1 MPIFSFCNVWF
12 FHQRKLRVHALRK
25 ICVCVRVAADVVE
38 PTVRDRQIVA
48 RAATCPENWDRV
60 LFVGA
65 FHARCS
71 VEIFRITAY
80 FLDRKGVWRWPTDC
94 LTSHNKLEIF
104 YCRVYVQDLFGA
116 EPFGGGLVHIR
127 IVNDKKLSY
136 HDIGAS
142 FILLDVKKE
151 ALIGIPQWDDS
162 FLQKFGSSIELF
174 QNLIKFERKTVE
186 DPNVWLI
193 SHDDNVIPSETI
205 VNRLVIVEA
214 GNLWLAQIPT

>member
-1 MPIFSFCNVWF
+1 
-12 FHQRKLRVHALRK
+12 
-25 ICVCVRVAADVVE
+25 
-38 PTVRDRQIVA
+38 
-48 RAATCPENWDRV
+48 
-60 LFVGA
+60 
-65 FHARCS
+65 
-71 VEIFRITAY
+71 
-80 FLDRKGVWRWPTDC
+80 
-94 LTSHNKLEIF
+94 
-104 YCRVYVQDLFGA
+104 
-116 EPFGGGLVHIR
+116 
-127 IVNDKKLSY
+127 
-136 HDIGAS
+136 
-142 FILLDVKKE
+142 VKKE